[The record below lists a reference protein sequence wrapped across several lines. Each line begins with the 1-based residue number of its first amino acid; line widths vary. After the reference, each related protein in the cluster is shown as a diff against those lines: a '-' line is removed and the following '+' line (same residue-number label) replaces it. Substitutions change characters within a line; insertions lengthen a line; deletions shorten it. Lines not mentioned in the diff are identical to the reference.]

1 MRPRTCAT
9 TSACRPP
16 TWGREAMLIIA
27 AVGAKA
33 FYLLMIWLASAI
45 GASELSKRKGYGEKW
60 GLGTG
65 LLLSFVGLIIW
76 IFVPA
81 RAESPWRQRQARKAA
96 AVDAAELAEERKS

>member
-1 MRPRTCAT
+1 MILA
-9 TSACRPP
+9 
-16 TWGREAMLIIA
+16 A

-33 FYLLMIWLASAI
+33 FYLLMVWLASAI

-65 LLLSFVGLIIW
+65 LLLSVIGLIIW

-81 RAESPWRQRQARKAA
+81 RDESPWRQKQARKAA
-96 AVDAAELAEERKS
+96 AVEASDLIDERK